1 MKFYFLI
8 FLFVSFN
15 ISAQTAS
22 DDFAKI
28 RNASAVAYEQSEFSP
43 INKRIPLLP
52 STPSLEQLID
62 IAKPNKNEKDA
73 IFRLSNM
80 LTKNSEEADA
90 IYRMYFSPPSFVI
103 AINENRRQYRIEQQ
117 NLFVQLVTDKLTYG
131 EFNTLRRDLNNKSSS
146 RQQEIMKNRASYQ

>member
-8 FLFVSFN
+8 SLFASFN
-15 ISAQTAS
+15 IAAQTVS

-28 RNASAVAYEQSEFSP
+28 RNANASAYEQNEFSP

-52 STPSLEQLID
+52 GTPSLEQLID
-62 IAKPNKNEKDA
+62 SAKPNKNEKDA

-90 IYRMYFSPPSFVI
+90 IYRKYFSPPSFVI
-103 AINENRRQYRIEQQ
+103 AINENRRQYALEQQ

-131 EFNTLRRDLNNKSSS
+131 EFNTLRRDLNSKSFA